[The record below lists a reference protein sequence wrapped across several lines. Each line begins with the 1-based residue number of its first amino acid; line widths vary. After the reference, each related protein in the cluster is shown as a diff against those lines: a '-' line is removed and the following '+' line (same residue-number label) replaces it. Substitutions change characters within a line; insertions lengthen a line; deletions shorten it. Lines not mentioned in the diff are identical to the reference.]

1 MRARLPQWRIS
12 VAAGIVIASV
22 ISALF
27 AWQASRA
34 GELSG
39 NTDED
44 TRQNTVTAETL
55 RLQDTSTIVS
65 DLRTFGRYEDA
76 VLSARVRELAADR
89 IARRDPAAARACAS
103 RPTATGPRPKAPVPR
118 CSSRCRAPTRRRAT
132 PASTSEQTRAILDRF
147 TDPRIRQLRPDALR
161 AQARSAGIRS
171 EQLTALAALA
181 IGATF
186 LLALAE
192 IVSGQASRRLAG
204 AGASVLVVSLILFAL
219 V

>member
-1 MRARLPQWRIS
+1 M
-12 VAAGIVIASV
+12 IASV

-76 VLSARVRELAADR
+76 ALSARVRELAADR
-89 IARRDPAAARACAS
+89 IARRDPAEAKRLREQADGDRAEAEGARAEMLVALPS
-103 RPTATGPRPKAPVPR
+103 PDPQTGDPSVDL
-118 CSSRCRAPTRRRAT
+118 
-132 PASTSEQTRAILDRF
+132 EQTRAILNRF
-147 TDPRIRQLRPDALR
+147 TDPRIRQLRPDTLR

-204 AGASVLVVSLILFAL
+204 AGASVLVVSLVLFAL